1 MNFNVV
7 LGVVLAVL
15 VVLYMLK
22 RRGRPDRGI
31 AAAAGC
37 TRQKNSLKR
46 GRWDMRCES
55 SAPS

>member
-22 RRGRPDRGI
+22 RRGGPQRNSV
-31 AAAAGC
+31 AAVH
-37 TRQKNSLKR
+37 
-46 GRWDMRCES
+46 
-55 SAPS
+55 SAEEAV

>member
-22 RRGRPDRGI
+22 RRNRP
-31 AAAAGC
+31 
-37 TRQKNSLKR
+37 T
-46 GRWDMRCES
+46 EE
-55 SAPS
+55 